1 MAIIYNFPDELVSN
15 EAKLSKEFAREY
27 ALAMWNEWSSNYHIR
42 YNKLKEF
49 RQYAEGKQSPEKCKS
64 KIKGKLILD
73 KHINVD
79 WEDKLNLLPT
89 LLRKYYNGVDMS
101 QFTPVV
107 RAIDVHAA
115 KLKNARKEQKLKNFY
130 AKDFIQQTAQ
140 LGTPIVP
147 LDEIPQSKEQIELEE
162 ETASPL
168 KKEIA
173 EELALSVVS
182 KDNYFE
188 MIKEDAL
195 KDGVEQELYAVRIET
210 DPIEGIK
217 LNYIKHENFIYGK
230 TSNRHFTDCKYFGEV
245 KHITVGQL
253 KNIAKRGGVK
263 ITDDE
268 IRELLSLSKEDK
280 INNKTLVK
288 VLFYSFE
295 TDFTD
300 VFKKKVNRNTNE
312 VRLLDRTSD
321 VGTERE
327 YNPKMASDKSEKI
340 TETYPVWLEGVM
352 ILDGSKNKV
361 IKHNKC
367 FSMPEHRGKVLPPFI
382 VCRPRKISLIEEII
396 PRIDSIDLLR
406 YRILHLR
413 NTLKGNITRL
423 DPDSL
428 ANVTLGNETLEPDEV
443 LSLYFA
449 QYIAFDKNVDEF
461 TGDVT
466 QRRSGVN
473 EIPSAIPYALREL
486 TTQFIQEIQLLQ
498 QTFGAIQYDEAKPDP
513 ETQGKF
519 EMYRNSDNTALRD
532 YTKNLY
538 TWIVRVNQVISSRL
552 NDIDSFPNLL
562 ERYANELDTEDE
574 DVKKFFLEER
584 KKSRFEVYED
594 MIMTKEEK
602 ADFAQLLNMHV
613 SAGQLDALDIQILKN
628 VRNPKVA
635 AARLRLM
642 LMTKQK
648 QQQDF
653 EMQKMQENQNQNVV
667 SAQVA
672 GEIKQKTL
680 ELEYSLKSQ
689 LEKTK
694 FENDYMLLQKQGEIK
709 ILETSNANQ
718 TKMQLEEFRK
728 KFESDLTA
736 FKKEQDAKNRQDAI
750 NLSYDKQQQLFKLK
764 QGEIQDINE
773 QPNQSI
779 DLSTL
784 NQ

>member
-1 MAIIYNFPDELVSN
+1 
-15 EAKLSKEFAREY
+15 
-27 ALAMWNEWSSNYHIR
+27 
-42 YNKLKEF
+42 
-49 RQYAEGKQSPEKCKS
+49 
-64 KIKGKLILD
+64 
-73 KHINVD
+73 
-79 WEDKLNLLPT
+79 
-89 LLRKYYNGVDMS
+89 
-101 QFTPVV
+101 
-107 RAIDVHAA
+107 
-115 KLKNARKEQKLKNFY
+115 
-130 AKDFIQQTAQ
+130 
-140 LGTPIVP
+140 
-147 LDEIPQSKEQIELEE
+147 
-162 ETASPL
+162 
-168 KKEIA
+168 
-173 EELALSVVS
+173 
-182 KDNYFE
+182 
-188 MIKEDAL
+188 
-195 KDGVEQELYAVRIET
+195 
-210 DPIEGIK
+210 
-217 LNYIKHENFIYGK
+217 
-230 TSNRHFTDCKYFGEV
+230 
-245 KHITVGQL
+245 
-253 KNIAKRGGVK
+253 
-263 ITDDE
+263 
-268 IRELLSLSKEDK
+268 
-280 INNKTLVK
+280 
-288 VLFYSFE
+288 
-295 TDFTD
+295 
-300 VFKKKVNRNTNE
+300 
-312 VRLLDRTSD
+312 
-321 VGTERE
+321 
-327 YNPKMASDKSEKI
+327 MASDKSEKI

-428 ANVTLGNETLEPDEV
+428 ANVTLGNETLQPDEV

-449 QYIAFDKNVDEF
+449 QYIAFDKNIDEF

-466 QRRSGVN
+466 QRRSGIN
-473 EIPSAIPYALREL
+473 EIPSTIPYALREL

-498 QTFGAIQYDEAKPDP
+498 QTFGAIQYDEAKADPD
-513 ETQGKF
+513 TQGKF

-552 NDIDSFPNLL
+552 NDIDTFPNLL

-613 SAGQLDALDIQILKN
+613 SAGQLDALDVQILKN

-672 GEIKQKTL
+672 AEEKRKTL

-709 ILETSNANQ
+709 IMETANANQ

-736 FKKEQDAKNRQDAI
+736 FKKEQDRQIRLEGIDASAQ
-750 NLSYDKQQQLFKLK
+750 NQQQLIKLRK
-764 QGEIQDINE
+764 GEIDNINE
-773 QPNQSI
+773 EPTQSI